1 MIGAGIGGQL
11 DRRAKVLFGV
21 RVVASAGM
29 LGFLLTR
36 FDLSALRPTGET
48 SHLPWVGAGLVVL
61 FGAIVL
67 STLRWQRV
75 LHALD
80 LPEPLPPLLS
90 HCFAGLF
97 VANFLPSTIG
107 GDVLRVARLSAR
119 NGHRPASFA
128 SVVLERLT
136 GFLVLPLITLVA
148 LFVNPSLLHLGRAT
162 GMAVTLSLVT
172 LAALV
177 VILVL
182 AASPRLGGRLAENV
196 NWLRFVGAVHLGVDR
211 IRRHPAAAAPVLLT
225 ALAYQLTIVVVA
237 WTGTRA
243 LDMDVG
249 WTAIM
254 AFIPVVAM
262 AQAIPLSVNGLG
274 LREGALVL
282 LLQPLGVPQE
292 QAIALGLLLY
302 GMNVVVSLLGAPA
315 FAAGGRPARVAA

>member
-1 MIGAGIGGQL
+1 L

-36 FDLSALRPTGET
+36 FDLSALAPEA
-48 SHLPWVGAGLVVL
+48 SHLPWVAAGLVVL
-61 FGAIVL
+61 VGAIVL
-67 STLRWQRV
+67 STIRWQRV
-75 LHALD
+75 LKALD
-80 LPEPLPPLLS
+80 LAEPLPPLLS

-107 GDVLRVARLSAR
+107 GDVLRVARLSAH
-119 NGHRPASFA
+119 NGKRPASFA

-136 GFLVLPLITLVA
+136 GFLVLPVITLVA
-148 LFVNPSLLHLGRAT
+148 LVSHPSLLHLGTAT
-162 GMAVTLSLVT
+162 GVAVTLSLVT
-172 LAALV
+172 LAALA

-182 AASPRLGGRLAENV
+182 AASPKLGGRLAENA

-211 IRRHPAAAAPVLLT
+211 IRRHPRAAASVMAT
-225 ALAYQLTIVVVA
+225 ALAYQLTVVLVA
-237 WTGTRA
+237 WIATRA
-243 LDMDVG
+243 LNMNIG
-249 WTAIM
+249 WAAVM

-282 LLQPLGVPQE
+282 LLNPLGVPQQ
-292 QAIALGLLLY
+292 QAVALGLLLY
-302 GMNVVVSLLGAPA
+302 GMNLVVSLLGAPA
-315 FAAGGRPARVAA
+315 FAVGGRPARTAA